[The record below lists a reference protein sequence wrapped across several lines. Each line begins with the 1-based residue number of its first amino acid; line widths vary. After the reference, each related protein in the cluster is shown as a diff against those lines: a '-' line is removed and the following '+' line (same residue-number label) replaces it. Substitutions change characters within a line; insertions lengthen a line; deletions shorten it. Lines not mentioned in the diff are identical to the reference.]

1 MKKMGSFLVIT
12 MIAAI
17 CSGCGTYNVPFNSGH
32 SYTAAHNTKNF
43 SATTKGPISVK
54 WIPPSFLEHIDVQDA
69 PGVIG
74 GGSQTRIPT
83 GAGLAS
89 RILVILDNSIGVID
103 SSNKIL
109 TIEIIK
115 AKTEFEYTAGF
126 FSNTPVIDLG
136 RCELE
141 AEFTIG
147 DKRWDDKFSSESN
160 APTFGDTSQTA
171 VLEKVWDDIAI
182 QVVQSVLQH
191 L

>member
-1 MKKMGSFLVIT
+1 MKKLELFLVIT
-12 MIAAI
+12 MIAVI
-17 CSGCGTYNVPFNSGH
+17 CFGCAFSVPFDNGP
-32 SYTAAHNTKNF
+32 SYPAVRDAKNF
-43 SATTKGPISVK
+43 AATTKGPISVK

-74 GGSQTRIPT
+74 GGSQTRIST

-89 RILVILDNSIGVID
+89 RILVVLDNSIGVID
-103 SSNKIL
+103 SSNKTL

-126 FSNTPVIDLG
+126 FSDNPVIDLG
-136 RCELE
+136 KCELD

-147 DKRWDDKFSSESN
+147 DRRWEEKFSSESK
-160 APTFGDTSQTA
+160 APTIGGTSQTA